1 MHSSLNK
8 DLFFIHTY
16 KRTKDKTSLQ
26 DRADYSTCNMSQEN
40 LRLLA
45 HLSQLWLLASIF
57 MFLN

>member
-45 HLSQLWLLASIF
+45 HLSQLDF
-57 MFLN
+57 